1 MRLAPSLAAVPLLL
15 LLLTWL
21 ALRGIDSGAQT
32 FNLPLQALDTF
43 EMLENALH
51 RDVLSA
57 RAGLLRNYDPL
68 AREVD
73 ALDDA
78 LAQIRATVPQ
88 GQGEAALA
96 RLAASLDQQET
107 LTEHF
112 KTDNAVLQNSLASF
126 GMLSVR
132 LSTSDRNAPLVPAV
146 SGLAA
151 AILHLTLDTSADATG
166 EVADRLAAL
175 AAQSAQSADPE
186 SVEAL
191 LAHGRV
197 LANLLPATD
206 EVLKAFFAVP
216 SKSEQDALHG
226 LIVAHQ
232 EKLRREAGRF
242 RLLLYVTSVVLLGVL
257 THLGLRLR
265 ARARDLMH
273 RARFEHLI
281 AGISTRFINSQPHE
295 IGLHVENALGLL
307 AQSIGADR
315 AYFVLAGAPPTVYA
329 WCGVGVTY
337 PPGWPEQALSLA
349 TRFTPAEEGVIHV
362 KAVQRLL
369 PGTDRTLLTNFGMQG
384 WACIPTIRN
393 GVVANVLGFDA
404 LKPHPHFAE
413 LGLLRMALDAIA
425 NAVGRQGLEQER
437 ARLEMRLQQT
447 RRMETIG
454 ALASGI
460 AHNFNNILGAILGY
474 AEMEETR
481 IQSEGRTAPN
491 LGAIRR
497 AGERARDLVDQI
509 LTFGRRRDTRPRPVS
524 VPALVREAVFVLQ
537 AILPS
542 KIELVVPE
550 IPATAIVSGEHAQ
563 LQQVILNFCNNAAQA
578 MNGSGCIEIGI
589 DVLESPWARSLSHG
603 VLAPGRYVC
612 IAVRDNGRGMDA
624 TTLGRIF
631 EPFFTTRAAGN
642 GLGLATVRE
651 IVREHGGAINVHS
664 RPGAGSR
671 FEAWL
676 PCLAEGASAQED
688 VAPTHQLGRGETV
701 LVIDDTRERLLRD
714 EDTLAALG
722 YEPVGFTNAAD
733 AIAACRAAPGR
744 FDALL
749 LSHPLPGMALADL
762 VATLH
767 ETIPDTPIL
776 LAMASSDEMNGT
788 SLAAISI
795 AEILHR
801 PLASSEVAAALARC
815 LLGNAPAA
823 KRGALAARPPAL
835 TA

>member
-1 MRLAPSLAAVPLLL
+1 MRLTPSLAAVPLLL
-15 LLLTWL
+15 VLLTWL
-21 ALRGIDSGAQT
+21 ALRGSDSGAQA
-32 FNLPLQALDTF
+32 FNLPLQALDGF

-51 RDVLSA
+51 RDILSA
-57 RAGLLRNYDPL
+57 RSGLLRNYDPI
-68 AREVD
+68 AREID

-78 LAQIRATVPQ
+78 LAQIRASTPL
-88 GQGEAALA
+88 GLNDAALT
-96 RLAASLDQQET
+96 RLGASLDRQET
-107 LTEHF
+107 LVEQF

-151 AILHLTLDTSADATG
+151 AMLHLTLDTSADATG
-166 EVADRLAAL
+166 DVADRLEAL
-175 AAQSAQSADPE
+175 ATHSAGSADPE
-186 SVEAL
+186 AFDAL

-216 SKSEQDALHG
+216 SKSEQDAVRKTVL
-226 LIVAHQ
+226 AHQ
-232 EKLRREAGRF
+232 QKLRLNARRY

-257 THLGLRLR
+257 THLGLQLR
-265 ARARDLMH
+265 SRARDLVN
-273 RARFEHLI
+273 RAKFEHLI
-281 AGISTRFINSQPHE
+281 ASISTRFINAQPQE

-307 AQSIGADR
+307 AHSIGADR
-315 AYFVLAGAPPTVYA
+315 AYFVVAGAPQQVYA
-329 WCGVGVTY
+329 WCGTGVSY
-337 PPGWPEQALSLA
+337 PPGWPEQALTLA
-349 TRFTPAEEGVIHV
+349 TRFTPTEAGVIHV
-362 KAVQRLL
+362 RSVERLL
-369 PGTDRTLLTNFGMQG
+369 PGADKTLLASRGVQG
-384 WACIPTIRN
+384 WACIATIGRS
-393 GVVANVLGFDA
+393 GITNVLGFDA
-404 LKPHPHFAE
+404 LRPHPRFAE

-425 NAVGRQGLEQER
+425 NAVGRQGLERDR
-437 ARLEMRLQQT
+437 ARLEARLQQT

-454 ALASGI
+454 ALAAGI

-474 AEMEETR
+474 AEMEETKTLA
-481 IQSEGRTAPN
+481 EGRNAPN

-509 LTFGRRRDTRPRPVS
+509 LTFGRRRDTRPRPVN
-524 VPALVREAVFVLQ
+524 VPALVSESASVLR
-537 AILPS
+537 ATLPS
-542 KIELVVPE
+542 GIELGVPDTVE
-550 IPATAIVSGEHAQ
+550 TAFVSGEHAQ

-578 MNGSGCIEIGI
+578 MNGSGRIEIGV

-612 IAVRDNGRGMDA
+612 IAVSDTGRGMDA
-624 TTLGRIF
+624 VTLGRIF

-651 IVREHGGAINVHS
+651 IIREHGGAINVHS

-676 PCLAEGASAQED
+676 PCLAENVPAQED
-688 VAPTHQLGRGETV
+688 TTPPHQFGRGETV
-701 LVIDDTRERLLRD
+701 LLIDDARERLLRD
-714 EDTLAALG
+714 EETLAALG
-722 YEPVGFTNAAD
+722 YEPVGFADAAD
-733 AIAACRAAPGR
+733 AIAACRAAPSR
-744 FDALL
+744 FDAALV
-749 LSHPLPGMALADL
+749 SHPVPGMAIADL

-767 ETIPDTPIL
+767 EIIPDAPIL
-776 LAMASSDEMNGT
+776 LAMSSSDEMNGI

-795 AEILHR
+795 SEIVHR
-801 PLASSEVAAALARC
+801 PLASSEIAVALARSV
-815 LLGNAPAA
+815 LRKSRAA
-823 KRGALAARPPAL
+823 KPPLL